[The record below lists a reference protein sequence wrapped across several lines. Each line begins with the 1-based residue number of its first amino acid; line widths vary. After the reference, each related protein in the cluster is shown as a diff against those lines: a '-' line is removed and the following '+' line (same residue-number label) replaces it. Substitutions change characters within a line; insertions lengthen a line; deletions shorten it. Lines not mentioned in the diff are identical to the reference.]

1 MYMYTYKYVCIY
13 VYINMYVHMCLY
25 IYGYTYPYIYM
36 DIYVCIYIL
45 SENSQKS
52 LHILKLKKIIMIMIN
67 DNGKVL
73 IIGVQSNGD
82 DHRD

>member
-1 MYMYTYKYVCIY
+1 
-13 VYINMYVHMCLY
+13 
-25 IYGYTYPYIYM
+25 M